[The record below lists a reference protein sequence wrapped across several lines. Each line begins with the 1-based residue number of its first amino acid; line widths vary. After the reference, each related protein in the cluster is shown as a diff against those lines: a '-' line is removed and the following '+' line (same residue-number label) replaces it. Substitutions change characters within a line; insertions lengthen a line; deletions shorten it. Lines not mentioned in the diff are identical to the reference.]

1 MVCHDV
7 FDMFVSGRIVFV
19 WQLVS
24 ERLVGKLFEDE
35 SGVGD
40 GSAASPAVP
49 MVSPDMG
56 FVNMLRYGILA
67 LQLLPENSS
76 AGRYR
81 ETTPAQVR
89 AVLGRQQQSR

>member
-1 MVCHDV
+1 
-7 FDMFVSGRIVFV
+7 MFVVCLT
-19 WQLVS
+19 QLES

-35 SGVGD
+35 PGGGD
-40 GSAASPAVP
+40 GAAASAAVP

-76 AGRYR
+76 AGKNRLPHY
-81 ETTPAQVR
+81 AICLSDVW
-89 AVLGRQQQSR
+89 